1 MLYKYLPR
9 ISRAFICKLF
19 KTPVYELFDLAA
31 LWLDLPTYFITDNL
45 TKTVCLTWKMIATN
59 HNYNDILMKCDSFN
73 DILNKNKISNCCH
86 LCTGLFFILKNKT
99 LANEKRVEII

>member
-1 MLYKYLPR
+1 
-9 ISRAFICKLF
+9 
-19 KTPVYELFDLAA
+19 
-31 LWLDLPTYFITDNL
+31 
-45 TKTVCLTWKMIATN
+45 MIATN